1 MDLTLRRIL
10 AEVLLYTDAAMT
22 LTVGCQ
28 PEGTSCRCYYF
39 LTSEMCFADGIIAV
53 DTIAMETLALK
64 DLVPANGGV
73 ELPAAALPE
82 LLFLAISAAA

>member
-1 MDLTLRRIL
+1 
-10 AEVLLYTDAAMT
+10 
-22 LTVGCQ
+22 
-28 PEGTSCRCYYF
+28 
-39 LTSEMCFADGIIAV
+39 MCFADGIIAV

-73 ELPAAALPE
+73 ELPTAALPE